1 MGAAFRHLTLLKVA
15 LLQRNPAL
23 TKGGDGRLTVSVSDA
38 FQLDLRVDG
47 EEDAQCVII
56 AQGRMAGVGAFDNSD
71 RLGRQLDSRTEIHA
85 VTVEGTVGERLHLCQ

>member
-1 MGAAFRHLTLLKVA
+1 MGAAFRHLTLFKVA
-15 LLQRNPAL
+15 LLQRNPAF
-23 TKGGDGRLTVSVSDA
+23 TKGGGRLTVSISDA

>member
-15 LLQRNPAL
+15 FLQRNPAF
-23 TKGGDGRLTVSVSDA
+23 TKGGDGSFTVSVSDA

-56 AQGRMAGVGAFDNSD
+56 AQGRMAGGGAFDNSD
-71 RLGRQLDSRTEIHA
+71 RLGRQLDGRNEIHA